1 MSALLRLAWASL
13 WNRRFTAAVTIAT
26 ISLSVLLLLG
36 VERLRHEARDS
47 FLRTVSGTDL
57 IVGARAHPVQLMLY
71 SVFHMGDATNNVSWR
86 SYQEIAARPEVEW
99 TVPISLGDSHRGY
112 RVVGTTGG
120 FFEHVRTGNDR
131 ALAFAEG
138 APFEALYDA
147 VIGAEVAQALGY
159 AIGQQIV
166 LAHGTG
172 SFIAQEHDDR
182 PFTVVGILE
191 RTGTPIDRSVHVS
204 LEAIE
209 AIHINWRGGTRMGRA
224 PDEIPPERLQPRSI
238 TAFFVGL
245 QSPMATFALQRGIN
259 EYRAEPLS
267 AVLPGVALQQ
277 LWSMLGVVERA
288 LLLTAACVV
297 AAGLLGMLAAL
308 LGTLSERRREMAI
321 LRALGAGPGTVSLLL
336 LLEAVLLTVVGLLV
350 GLLLLHASAAL
361 AAPAIE
367 RATGIALALGWPGAS
382 EWRLMGLVLGAGSLI
397 GLVPALLTYR
407 RSLAD
412 GMMVRQ

>member
-36 VERLRHEARDS
+36 VERLRHEARNS

-86 SYQEIAARPEVEW
+86 SYQEVAQRPEVAW

-112 RVVGTTGG
+112 RVVGTSTG
-120 FFEHVRTGNDR
+120 FFEHIRTGDQR
-131 ALAFAEG
+131 PLAFAKG
-138 APFEALYDA
+138 SAFDGLYDA

-159 AIGQQIV
+159 SIGEEII

-191 RTGTPIDRSVHVS
+191 RTGTPIDQSVHVS

-245 QSPMATFALQRGIN
+245 ESRIATFALQRAIN
-259 EYRAEPLS
+259 EYRAEPLT

-321 LRALGAGPGTVSLLL
+321 LRALGAGPATVSLLL
-336 LLEAVLLTVVGLLV
+336 LLEAVLLTIVGLLL
-350 GLLLLHASAAL
+350 GLLLLHAGSAL

-367 RATGIALALGWPGAS
+367 RATGIALALGWPAAS

>member
-1 MSALLRLAWASL
+1 MRALLRLAWASL

-36 VERLRHEARDS
+36 VERLRHEARNS
-47 FLRTVSGTDL
+47 FLSTVSGTDL

-71 SVFHMGDATNNVSWR
+71 SVFHMGDATNNVSWT
-86 SYQEIAARPEVEW
+86 SHQEVAKRPEVAW

-112 RVVGTTGG
+112 RVVGTTTG
-120 FFEHVRTGNDR
+120 FFEHIRTGDER
-131 ALAFAEG
+131 PLAFASG
-138 APFEALYDA
+138 AAFDGLYDA

-159 AIGQQIV
+159 GLGEEII

-172 SFIAQEHDDR
+172 SFIAQKHDDR
-182 PFTVVGILE
+182 PFTVVGVLE
-191 RTGTPIDRSVHVS
+191 RTGTPIDQSVHVS

-209 AIHINWRGGTRMGRA
+209 AIHVNWRGGTRMGRA

-245 QSPMATFALQRGIN
+245 ESRMATFALQRAIN
-259 EYRAEPLS
+259 EYRAEPLT

-321 LRALGAGPGTVSLLL
+321 LRALGAGPATVSLLL
-336 LLEAVLLTVVGLLV
+336 LLEAVLLTVVGLLL
-350 GLLLLHASAAL
+350 GLLLLHAGSAL

-367 RATGIALALGWPGAS
+367 RSTGIALALGWPAAS